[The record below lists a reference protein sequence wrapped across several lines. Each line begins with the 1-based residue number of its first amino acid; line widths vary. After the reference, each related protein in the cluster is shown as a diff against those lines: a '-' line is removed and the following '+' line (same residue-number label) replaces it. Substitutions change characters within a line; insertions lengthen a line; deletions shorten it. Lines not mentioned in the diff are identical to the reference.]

1 MDHTLL
7 GNTGLACHVRMSPA
21 DLGLEQLRDYLN
33 RAMLQQIK
41 AEITVESGASARA
54 CFTVLA

>member
-1 MDHTLL
+1 MDHMLL
-7 GNTGLACHVRMSPA
+7 GNTGLAHHVRMSPA
-21 DLGLEQLRDYLN
+21 DLGPEQLRVYLN

-41 AEITVESGASARA
+41 AEITMESGASAGA